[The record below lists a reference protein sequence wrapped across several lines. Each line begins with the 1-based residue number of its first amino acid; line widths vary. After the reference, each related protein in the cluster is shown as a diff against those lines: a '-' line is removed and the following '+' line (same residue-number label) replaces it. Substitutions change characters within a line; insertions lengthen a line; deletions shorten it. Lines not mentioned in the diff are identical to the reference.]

1 MVLRRRLDL
10 NVDKNHLYIAAKSGH
25 TVAMRVQDIVIAKS
39 EPMPRVKQS
48 DSVLAAVRHMLSIRE
63 TGLLILTPAGEVVGI
78 ITQKDVLRIIAERY
92 TQLEK
97 VEVWEVMSKKLTT
110 VSAETALD
118 QALGLMTENHIHHLP
133 VVRDGKT
140 VGLISL
146 DDIISARLKRTESEA
161 QLLKDF
167 IAQQ

>member
-1 MVLRRRLDL
+1 
-10 NVDKNHLYIAAKSGH
+10 
-25 TVAMRVQDIVIAKS
+25 MRVLDIVNGKA
-39 EPMPRVKQS
+39 EPMPKVRQS
-48 DSVLAAVRHMLSIRE
+48 DSVLAAVRHMLSIHE

-78 ITQKDVLRIIAERY
+78 ITEKDVMRLVAERY

-97 VEVWEVMSKKLTT
+97 VEVWEVMSKSLTT
-110 VSAETALD
+110 VPAEAALD
-118 QALGLMTENHIHHLP
+118 QALAIMTEKHIHHLP

-140 VGLISL
+140 IGLISL

-161 QLLKDF
+161 QLLKEF

>member
-1 MVLRRRLDL
+1 M
-10 NVDKNHLYIAAKSGH
+10 N
-25 TVAMRVQDIVIAKS
+25 AKS
-39 EPMPRVKQS
+39 EPMPRVRQS

-63 TGLLILTPAGEVVGI
+63 TGLLIATPAGDVVGI
-78 ITQKDVLRIIAERY
+78 ITQKDVLHLIAERY

-97 VEVWEVMSKKLTT
+97 VEVWEVMSKSLTT
-110 VSAETALD
+110 ISADAPLD
-118 QALGLMTENHIHHLP
+118 QALGLMTEKHIHHLP
-133 VVRDGKT
+133 VMREGKT

>member
-1 MVLRRRLDL
+1 
-10 NVDKNHLYIAAKSGH
+10 
-25 TVAMRVQDIVIAKS
+25 MRVLDIMNAKS
-39 EPMPRVKQS
+39 EPMPRVRQS

-63 TGLLILTPAGEVVGI
+63 TGLLIATPAGDVVGI
-78 ITQKDVLRIIAERY
+78 ITQKDVLHLIAERY

-97 VEVWEVMSKKLTT
+97 VEVWEVMSKSLTT
-110 VSAETALD
+110 ISADAPLD
-118 QALGLMTENHIHHLP
+118 QALGLMTEKHIHHLP
-133 VVRDGKT
+133 VMREGKT

>member
-1 MVLRRRLDL
+1 
-10 NVDKNHLYIAAKSGH
+10 
-25 TVAMRVQDIVIAKS
+25 MRVVDIMNAKA
-39 EPMPRVKQS
+39 EPMPRVRQS

-63 TGLLILTPAGEVVGI
+63 TGLLIATPAGDVVGI
-78 ITQKDVLRIIAERY
+78 ITQKDVLHLIAERY

-97 VEVWEVMSKKLTT
+97 VEVWEVMSKSLTT
-110 VSAETALD
+110 ISADAPLD
-118 QALGLMTENHIHHLP
+118 QALGLMTEKHIHHLP
-133 VVRDGKT
+133 VVREGKT

>member
-1 MVLRRRLDL
+1 
-10 NVDKNHLYIAAKSGH
+10 
-25 TVAMRVQDIVIAKS
+25 MRVEDILKAKA
-39 EPMPRVKQS
+39 EPMPIVRQS
-48 DSVLAAVRHMLSIRE
+48 DSVFAAVRHMLAIRE
-63 TGLLILTPAGEVVGI
+63 TGLLIATPAGEVVGI
-78 ITQKDVLRIIAERY
+78 ITQKDVLRMIAERY

-97 VEVWEVMSKKLTT
+97 VEVWEVMSKSLTT
-110 VSAETALD
+110 ISAEAPLD
-118 QALGLMTENHIHHLP
+118 QALGVMTENHIHHLP
-133 VVRDGKT
+133 VLREGKT